1 VNVIPAEARGEM
13 NIRLLPGNQIAP
25 LLGKLRTLINDP
37 QVKLE
42 MQVSDEETAPSAPVE
57 SELMTSISR
66 VTGQVFPGAVAFPGM
81 DTFAT
86 DSARLRLRSVV
97 AYGLLPFPLSTEDEW
112 RMHSEDERIPVA
124 SFQKGI
130 EFLSA
135 IVNDFSVAK

>member
-1 VNVIPAEARGEM
+1 
-13 NIRLLPGNQIAP
+13 
-25 LLGKLRTLINDP
+25 
-37 QVKLE
+37 
-42 MQVSDEETAPSAPVE
+42 
-57 SELMTSISR
+57 MTSIGR
-66 VTGQVFPGAVAFPGM
+66 ATRQIFPGAATFPAM

-112 RMHSEDERIPVA
+112 RMHSEDERIPLT